1 MLIQFI
7 IFFCLGFLC
16 FKSIKNRTS
25 KGNFLLKSFIQFF
38 EIKNSSHASQLVRAQ
53 LIPKYI
59 LHLNKQL
66 LMSFRTSL
74 LHPQKQNK
82 EMVSSCIIQSVENSS
97 MQKAVY
103 KFNLQPKYLIKYFI
117 LVFVVKLI
125 DKKYPYVQSLFESTN
140 NVYI

>member
-1 MLIQFI
+1 
-7 IFFCLGFLC
+7 
-16 FKSIKNRTS
+16 
-25 KGNFLLKSFIQFF
+25 
-38 EIKNSSHASQLVRAQ
+38 
-53 LIPKYI
+53 
-59 LHLNKQL
+59 
-66 LMSFRTSL
+66 
-74 LHPQKQNK
+74 
-82 EMVSSCIIQSVENSS
+82 